1 MSVETIAR
9 RYAIALADIVVS
21 SGETETVRS
30 ELRDWERLISENGDL
45 QSAFSSPA
53 IVRGDKEKVLENLIQ
68 RSNPAKTTA
77 NFLRVLLRNGRLIE
91 LDEINERF
99 AVELEARSGQV
110 SAEIVSARDLQEAEK
125 SDLRVNL
132 EKLTG
137 KRVNLNYSVDGD
149 LIGGVVT
156 RIGSTV
162 YDGSIKTQLDNLK
175 EQLVNG

>member
-9 RYAIALADIVVS
+9 RYAAALADVVVNT
-21 SGETETVRS
+21 GETEAVRN

-45 QSAFSSPA
+45 QSVFGNPA
-53 IVRGDKEKVLENLIQ
+53 IVHVGKEKVLESLIQ
-68 RSNPAKTTA
+68 RTNPSKTTA

-99 AVELEARSGQV
+99 AAELEARSGQV
-110 SAEIVSARDLQEAEK
+110 SAEIISARDLQETEK
-125 SDLRVNL
+125 SDLRINL

-162 YDGSIKTQLDNLK
+162 YDGSIKTQLNNLK
-175 EQLVNG
+175 EQLVNE